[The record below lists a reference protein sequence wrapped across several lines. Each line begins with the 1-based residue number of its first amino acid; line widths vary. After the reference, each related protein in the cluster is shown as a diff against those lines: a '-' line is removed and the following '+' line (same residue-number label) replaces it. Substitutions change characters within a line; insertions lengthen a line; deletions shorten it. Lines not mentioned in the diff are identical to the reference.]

1 VRTPRQPPARAP
13 RTMNVSLP
21 SFITTP
27 WEGAAIANVRGVPG
41 TVACLARTLHEQRLV
56 LVTTHHALF
65 ADAAPARASVSIPHR
80 NGNGC
85 QSRRI
90 GRSGWGRRD
99 TVRFAD
105 VDVHVDCAVVELDEV
120 NLAPPGWRIVEDDIA
135 HLPPLPG
142 ERVTKIGAAT
152 GLTEGTFVDV
162 AHASVAQVDGRARA
176 APAQLRVRS
185 HVRGRA
191 FSAAGDSGALL
202 RDAGGAIVGL
212 LWGVTAGGESVACPI
227 APVLWVLH
235 VQPVRL
241 VPVERLSPSIRVL

>member
-1 VRTPRQPPARAP
+1 MRTPRQPPAQAP

-27 WEGAAIANVRGVPG
+27 WEGAAIANERGVPG

-56 LVTTHHALF
+56 LITTHHSLF
-65 ADAAPARASVSIPHR
+65 ADTAPPRASVSIPQPD
-80 NGNGC
+80 GNGC

-105 VDVHVDCAVVELDEV
+105 IDVHVDCAVVELDDDDV
-120 NLAPPGWRIVEDDIA
+120 VPSGWRIVEDDIA
-135 HLPPLPG
+135 CVPPVPG

-152 GLTEGTFVDV
+152 GLTEGIIVD
-162 AHASVAQVDGRARA
+162 AMHAAVAQVEGRPRA
-176 APAQLRVRS
+176 APAQLLVRS
-185 HVRGRA
+185 SERGRA
-191 FSAAGDSGALL
+191 FSAAGDSGALV
-202 RDAGGAIVGL
+202 RDTAGAIVGL

-227 APVLWVLH
+227 EPVLWVLH

-241 VPVERLSPSIRVL
+241 VPIERLTPSIRVL